1 MRNFGRMT
9 LLVGLTVAGN
19 AASVHAQSRQY
30 FTRVTTTAEID
41 VRSSSARDLRSD
53 RAREV
58 RSASA
63 STRLASTASA
73 RGTYVSS
80 SRSQSEVLHPYTARA
95 QAQSQDRESDGAGRF
110 STWREE
116 PQQADPA
123 PRASSPPRSHNYYPT
138 LGTAVYAT
146 QPVRLTA
153 RATFFPGGCCS
164 ASRSQ
169 AMAGAGHH
177 R

>member
-1 MRNFGRMT
+1 VRNFGRMT

-30 FTRVTTTAEID
+30 FTRVTTNAEID
-41 VRSSSARDLRSD
+41 ARSSSARDLRSD

-63 STRLASTASA
+63 STRLASTATT
-73 RGTYVSS
+73 RGTYRSS
-80 SRSQSEVLHPYTARA
+80 SRSQSDALHPYTARA
-95 QAQSQDRESDGAGRF
+95 EAQDRGSDGAGRY

-116 PQQADPA
+116 PQQAAPA
-123 PRASSPPRSHNYYPT
+123 PRASSPPRSHNYYPS
-138 LGTAVYAT
+138 LGSAVYAT